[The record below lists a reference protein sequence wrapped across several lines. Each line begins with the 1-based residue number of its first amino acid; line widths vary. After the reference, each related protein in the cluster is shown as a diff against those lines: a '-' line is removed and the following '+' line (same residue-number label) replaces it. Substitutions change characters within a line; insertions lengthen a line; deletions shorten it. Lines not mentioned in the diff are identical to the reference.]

1 MFFVQIGGNMGCD
14 VPTPAGPSQGKDLCV
29 FPASPSPTPP
39 SQETQIQDYE
49 SRSSPIVYRNS
60 DTVTPTLRSLAPTI
74 CPLSVYCSFPDYTCR
89 NFSIV
94 SYYTLERTPK
104 IKPPVYVQSV
114 LPLVYRFHLFLKLTQ
129 VSTFCPHPDSFS
141 HTFLK

>member
-1 MFFVQIGGNMGCD
+1 MMFLHL
-14 VPTPAGPSQGKDLCV
+14 QGLPRVKICV
-29 FPASPSPTPP
+29 FSQPVRPLHHPP
-39 SQETQIQDYE
+39 RKLR
-49 SRSSPIVYRNS
+49 SRITRVEALLLFIV
-60 DTVTPTLRSLAPTI
+60 TWTPTLRSLAPTI

-89 NFSIV
+89 GFSIV